1 MLRDAAVDL
10 MLNRLGLR
18 QGQTNLRD
26 HAIAEMVLAQT
37 NELEGNAWLPWF
49 LLGSEQ
55 GITFTASA
63 STQSFP
69 SGWLALWEDWHPYWV
84 DSAGARHFLVRE
96 DYDVALREYTGTGSP
111 KVYDLVGDGQAQVF
125 PTPDQDYIVYWR
137 GYERDADISG
147 SYGDGNNI
155 ENGWL
160 KWAADLLVAKAGIAM
175 AEQYL
180 QSAKMAQLFKGQA
193 QVAEARLYAKH
204 VAMTEEGKQRYMEG

>member
-37 NELEGNAWLPWF
+37 NELEGSAWLPWF

-55 GITFTASA
+55 AITFTASVP
-63 STQSFP
+63 TQSFGT
-69 SGWLALWEDWHPYWV
+69 GWLAPWEDWHPYWI
-84 DSAGARHFLVRE
+84 DSDGAKHFLVRE
-96 DYDVALREYTGTGSP
+96 DCDVALKEYTSSGSP
-111 KVYDLVGDGQAQVF
+111 KVYDFVGDGQVQVF
-125 PTPDQDYIVYWR
+125 PTPDQNYQVYWR
-137 GYERDADISG
+137 SYERATDISG
-147 SYGDGNNI
+147 AYGDANNI

-160 KWAADLLVAKAGIAM
+160 KWAADLLIAKAGIAM

-180 QSAKMAQLFKGQA
+180 QSAQMAQLFKGQA